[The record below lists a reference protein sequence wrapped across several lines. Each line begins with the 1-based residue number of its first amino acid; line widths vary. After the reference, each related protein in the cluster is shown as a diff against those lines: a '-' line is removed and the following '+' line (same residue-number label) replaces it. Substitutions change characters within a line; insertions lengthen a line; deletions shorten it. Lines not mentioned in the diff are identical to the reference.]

1 MGLNTKTG
9 QVTTDRKQ
17 MGIDLDQ
24 LIKLRLT
31 VARFGEMDGAAW
43 WNTQGVLGKAGRSV
57 LARGFPATH
66 WFAQARIV
74 CVVASARCAA
84 VFSPP
89 GCFTLW
95 NLPAEIEDA
104 ISQRW
109 SAVCRNPNEW
119 TPFFEGLAPRN
130 SGDLLNHLKEQ
141 NLIHDNTV
149 HATTTL
155 RRSAEGKAVALPSGG
170 RWRKNT
176 WRWNE
181 AGRRFK

>member
-1 MGLNTKTG
+1 MT
-9 QVTTDRKQ
+9 VDF
-17 MGIDLDQ
+17 DH

-74 CVVASARCAA
+74 YAVATARCAS

-95 NLPAEIEDA
+95 NLTAEIEDA
-104 ISQRW
+104 FSRQW
-109 SAVCRNPNEW
+109 STLCRKPNEW
-119 TPFFEGLAPRN
+119 APFFDGLASRN
-130 SGDLLNHLKEQ
+130 SGDLLCHLKEQ
-141 NLIHDNTV
+141 DLIDDKTV
-149 HATTTL
+149 VAVASL
-155 RRSAEGKAVALPSGG
+155 RRSAEGKAVSLPG
-170 RWRKNT
+170 T
-176 WRWNE
+176 WQATRE
-181 AGRRFK
+181 IVMLLAAGFSRGQKQSLAVPYIRSES